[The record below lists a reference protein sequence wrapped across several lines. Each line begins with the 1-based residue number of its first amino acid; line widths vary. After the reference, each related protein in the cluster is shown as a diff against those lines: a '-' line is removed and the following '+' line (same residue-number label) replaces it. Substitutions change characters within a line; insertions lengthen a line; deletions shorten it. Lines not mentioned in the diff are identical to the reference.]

1 MYKRQ
6 IRDGDWKLIEFYHHD
21 KVELYNLANDIGE
34 QKNLATRQPE
44 KTAELRAKLRAWQKS
59 MKAKMPVP
67 NPAYKAPAPNSK

>member
-1 MYKRQ
+1 MATGSSSSF
-6 IRDGDWKLIEFYHHD
+6 ITHD
-21 KVELYNLANDIGE
+21 KVELYNLVNDIGE
-34 QKNLATRQPE
+34 QKNLAARQPK